1 MNYMAERSLF
11 YYFLMGEIGQ
21 ADVGV
26 FGTVAAMFGAVP
38 EHISRYRALLG
49 DPVLNELLSIDDIE
63 AYRSYLRGYCR
74 EADCF
79 GTSGEESEVLDVK
92 SLALQKARQLF
103 GEGGTKATRRY
114 ALSQIYERD
123 RTASVLY
130 ALELLRFFPGELV
143 TAYAESILERE
154 FDEGKNSDAGLILLS
169 RREERAAELAAKL
182 KSLSE
187 ILLRPDV
194 VKELDNMYG
203 GKDHA
208 GLTAKNTIGF

>member
-123 RTASVLY
+123 HTASVLY
-130 ALELLRFFPGELV
+130 ALELLRSLP
-143 TAYAESILERE
+143 ERRP
-154 FDEGKNSDAGLILLS
+154 AS
-169 RREERAAELAAKL
+169 RRQSFLGRKWPGD
-182 KSLSE
+182 SLYPACSMRKCSG
-187 ILLRPDV
+187 IAVALR
-194 VKELDNMYG
+194 
-203 GKDHA
+203 
-208 GLTAKNTIGF
+208 